1 MEASDEEQVEGDV
14 DEGRENQVVERTA
27 AVTKGVH
34 DALAGVVEYDGQHA
48 CKIVAEIGDG
58 LRQNL
63 RVSPHPAQDRR
74 REGDAAD
81 RQQNTAAHADE
92 DVCMDGTGNTVVVA
106 SAEIARNGDAC
117 AHGHAHKEA
126 DEQENQ
132 RSGRTDGCQRP
143 VAEETADDQR
153 IRRVVKLLKYLA
165 EQHRDSKRY
174 DQPPRAAVRHVPGR
188 TLHKT
193 SFPSQRNYRA
203 AAQ

>member
-1 MEASDEEQVEGDV
+1 
-14 DEGRENQVVERTA
+14 
-27 AVTKGVH
+27 
-34 DALAGVVEYDGQHA
+34 
-48 CKIVAEIGDG
+48 
-58 LRQNL
+58 
-63 RVSPHPAQDRR
+63 
-74 REGDAAD
+74 
-81 RQQNTAAHADE
+81 
-92 DVCMDGTGNTVVVA
+92 MDGTGNAVVVA

-132 RSGRTDGCQRP
+132 RSGGAHGGQRP
-143 VAEETADDQR
+143 VSEEPPDDE
-153 IRRVVKLLKYLA
+153 RVRGVVELLENLA